1 MCEATLDQDRE
12 GKLCRDSNAHV
23 GAAEGNRR
31 IVVERVEKACWNFEE
46 GRKRMS
52 APKMGPTEMRA
63 EIIRLHREGKMPSLE
78 DVLEAVAETRA
89 EYREKILAARQGKKK
104 S

>member
-1 MCEATLDQDRE
+1 
-12 GKLCRDSNAHV
+12 
-23 GAAEGNRR
+23 
-31 IVVERVEKACWNFEE
+31 
-46 GRKRMS
+46 
-52 APKMGPTEMRA
+52 
-63 EIIRLHREGKMPSLE
+63 LE